1 MDEAP
6 TQPAGSS
13 SARTS
18 APRARRI
25 LFGRWLRLWVRSF
38 VGIDGVH
45 VVRVKRRPLSRSRHA
60 ASLAFER
67 SILAPLLGG
76 TPTSYEH
83 PRDYNRF
90 FRAIAEHRS
99 YFARDRSSGS
109 IIGSLTG
116 VAWRLRLPGGGR
128 RRAVYLM
135 RYRIAPAARTGPAM
149 LYLLARIMPFVA
161 LYGRTTISILQFGH
175 AMKQDKIAAAIGMP
189 GPRRAGAF
197 RVITWNA
204 HRDDGPSPGGL
215 LEAPERAVRARFAA
229 LTSGCI
235 AVAGGKPDLRSA
247 MTPRWLLA
255 ADGSACGCIEDYSRA
270 LTWRTPEGPRPLEA
284 HVSFFG
290 WTSIEAGSRFFRACM
305 PIAAAAGAT
314 RIRAVIDE
322 RHADAFIA
330 AVGLPPEADV
340 GWSIMATGGRPFPDA
355 PWVVHPSEI

>member
-1 MDEAP
+1 MDVAP
-6 TQPAGSS
+6 TQPARSS
-13 SARTS
+13 VVGASARH
-18 APRARRI
+18 ARRI
-25 LFGRWLRLWVRSF
+25 LLGRCLRLWARSF
-38 VGIDGVH
+38 VGAGGVR
-45 VVRVKRRPLSRSRHA
+45 VVRVTRAPLSESRHA
-60 ASLAFER
+60 AVREFER

-90 FRAIAEHRS
+90 FRAIAEHRT
-99 YFARDRSSGS
+99 YLARDRRSGA

-116 VAWRLRLPGGGR
+116 VAWKLRIPGGGR

-175 AMKQDKIAAAIGMP
+175 AMKQDKIAAAVGMP
-189 GPRRAGAF
+189 GPRRVGAV
-197 RVITWNA
+197 RVITWSA
-204 HRDDGPSPGGL
+204 QPPDGPNAGGL
-215 LEAPERAVRARFAA
+215 LEASERAVRPRFAA
-229 LTSGCI
+229 LTSRCI
-235 AVAGGKPDLRSA
+235 AMAGGRPDQRSA
-247 MTPRWLLA
+247 MAPRWLLA
-255 ADGSACGCIEDYSRA
+255 ADGSACGCIEDYARA
-270 LTWRTPEGPRPLEA
+270 LTWRTPDGPLPVEA

-290 WTSIEAGSRFFRACM
+290 WTSVEAGARFFRACM

-314 RIRAVIDE
+314 RIRAVIDD

-330 AVGLPPEADV
+330 AVGLPTVADV